1 MEWLLARPT
10 VIGLAVT
17 GGALSVLA
25 MLLRKRQGKE
35 KLAGQVDVAAYVVM
49 GTSMLLFIIVG
60 FRGPQ

>member
-1 MEWLLARPT
+1 MKADGKSY
-10 VIGLAVT
+10 I
-17 GGALSVLA
+17 LSIPVYFVFLLA
-25 MLLRKRQGKE
+25 MLLRKRQGQE